1 MVHLLC
7 IVFLSFF
14 SQIFSNITSGIDY
27 TLHQDLKKVY
37 CSGKSLEAR
46 WSSTGGHRISSNKPL
61 LDVPFKASQM
71 YLLIA
76 CLSNDSGNFQWPLIS
91 LKQTLLAQISRCIF
105 LIFDSEIYNTL
116 LQDHVKVKCFW
127 GSSEARWSSN
137 GGCDISSFEPLHVTN
152 KFYFLLI
159 LTLEV
164 FLDSEKGLTKR

>member
-1 MVHLLC
+1 MTSQGLLWPPKLKN
-7 IVFLSFF
+7 IVFWSFF
-14 SQIFSNITSGIDY
+14 SKIFSNITSGIDY

-61 LDVPFKASQM
+61 LDVPLKASQM

-116 LQDHVKVKCFW
+116 LQDHEFKIKKEFV
-127 GSSEARWSSN
+127 A
-137 GGCDISSFEPLHVTN
+137 
-152 KFYFLLI
+152 LI
-159 LTLEV
+159 LV
-164 FLDSEKGLTKR
+164 SERN

>member
-1 MVHLLC
+1 
-7 IVFLSFF
+7 
-14 SQIFSNITSGIDY
+14 
-27 TLHQDLKKVY
+27 
-37 CSGKSLEAR
+37 
-46 WSSTGGHRISSNKPL
+46 
-61 LDVPFKASQM
+61 M

-159 LTLEV
+159 LTLEKKRTKTQYTISV
-164 FLDSEKGLTKR
+164 PWQCILNERLKKVHHVGVSLMKVHGLNWRSIWPLMNYPNNIPFWGPQSISYGSLK